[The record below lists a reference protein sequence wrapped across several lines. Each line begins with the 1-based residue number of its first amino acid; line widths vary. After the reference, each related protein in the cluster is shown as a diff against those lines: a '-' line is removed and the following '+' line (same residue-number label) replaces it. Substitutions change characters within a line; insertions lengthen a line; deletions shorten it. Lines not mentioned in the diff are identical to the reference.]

1 MRLSVLHVAYPLAP
15 VGPDTAGGAEQVL
28 LQLDRALTEH
38 GHTSYVIACGGSR
51 VAGRLIAADP
61 LPTRLDDEAK
71 RQSQRAHARAI
82 RSALQRFPIDLVH
95 MHGIDFHAYLPPVG
109 VPTLVTLHLPL
120 SWYPPNALS
129 STRANMW
136 LHCVSW
142 AQHRSAPPNTYLLPA
157 IENGVDVDSFA
168 LRRKRNF
175 ALFLGRICPEKGV
188 HLAIEAAERA
198 RMPLVIAG
206 QVFGYD
212 AHQKYF
218 EEQVQA
224 KLSRRCRF
232 VGPVGPSAKRKLL
245 AMARCVLIPSLAE
258 ETSSLVA
265 REALAA
271 GTPVIAFAR
280 GALAETIEHGRTG
293 FLVSGTGDMAAA
305 IPDARTLNPEHCRA
319 DARRRFPL
327 SRTIDQYLAL
337 YRSLSR
343 AAAPNRMLA

>member
-1 MRLSVLHVAYPLAP
+1 MRLSVLHAAYPLAP

-28 LQLDRALTEH
+28 LQLDRALTER
-38 GHTSYVIACGGSR
+38 GHASYVVACAGSR
-51 VAGRLIAADP
+51 VAGRLIATAS
-61 LPTRLDDEAK
+61 LPARLDDETK
-71 RQSQRAHARAI
+71 RQSQRAQARAI
-82 RSALQRFPIDLVH
+82 RSALHRFPMDLVH

-109 VPTLVTLHLPL
+109 VPALVTLHLPL

-129 STRANMW
+129 PTRANTW
-136 LHCVSW
+136 LHCVSGT
-142 AQHRSAPPNTYLLPA
+142 QHRSARSGLGLLPP

-168 LRRKRNF
+168 LRRKRKF

-198 RMPLVIAG
+198 GVPFVIAG
-206 QVFGYD
+206 QVFGYQE
-212 AHQKYF
+212 HQKYF
-218 EEQVQA
+218 EEQVQP

-232 VGPVGPSAKRKLL
+232 VGPVGPAAKRRLL
-245 AMARCVLIPSLAE
+245 AMARCVLIPSLEE

-280 GALAETIEHGRTG
+280 GALVETIGHGKSG
-293 FLVSGTGDMAAA
+293 FLVNNTKEMAAA
-305 IPDARTLNPEHCRA
+305 ISRVRVLNPEHCRA
-319 DARRRFPL
+319 EARRRFPL

-343 AAAPNRMLA
+343 AAAPIRVLA

>member
-15 VGPDTAGGAEQVL
+15 VRPDTAGGAEQVL
-28 LQLDRALTEH
+28 LHLDRALTER
-38 GHTSYVIACGGSR
+38 GHASYVVACAGSR
-51 VAGRLIAADP
+51 VAGRLIATAP
-61 LPTRLDDEAK
+61 LPAWLDDEAK
-71 RQSQRAHARAI
+71 RQSQRAQARAI

-95 MHGIDFHAYLPPVG
+95 MHGIDFHEYLPPVG

-120 SWYPPNALS
+120 SWYPPTVLTP
-129 STRANMW
+129 TRANTW
-136 LHCVSW
+136 LHCVSR
-142 AQHRSAPPNTYLLPA
+142 AQYRSAPRGLGLLPP
-157 IENGVDVDSFA
+157 IENGVDVDAFA
-168 LRRKRNF
+168 SRRKRNF

-188 HLAIEAAERA
+188 HLAIEAAEHA
-198 RMPLVIAG
+198 GTPLVIAG
-206 QVFGYD
+206 QVFGYE

-232 VGPVGPSAKRKLL
+232 VGPVGPAAKRKLL
-245 AMARCVLIPSLAE
+245 GMARCLLIPSLAE

-280 GALAETIEHGRTG
+280 GALVETIDHGKTG

-305 IPDARTLNPEHCRA
+305 ITEAQALNPEHCRA

-343 AAAPNRMLA
+343 AAAPIRVLA